1 MYEHRSQAVLPR
13 DKFLRRA
20 TWHLVAGA
28 GLVVVSLVIG
38 TVGYRT
44 LAGLEWVDALLNASM
59 ILTGMGPV
67 DAMKTTPA
75 KLFAAV
81 FAFYSGIVFV
91 AVAGILL
98 APFLH
103 RLLHRLHFDG

>member
-1 MYEHRSQAVLPR
+1 LYEHRSQAVLPR

-20 TWHLVAGA
+20 SWHLVAGA
-28 GLVVVSLVIG
+28 GVVAVSLVIG
-38 TVGYRT
+38 TVGYHT
-44 LAGLEWVDALLNASM
+44 LARLEWVDALLNATM

-67 DAMKTTPA
+67 SAMGNTPA
-75 KLFAAV
+75 KLFSALYAM
-81 FAFYSGIVFV
+81 YSGIVFV

-103 RLLHRLHFDG
+103 RMLHRLHVDV